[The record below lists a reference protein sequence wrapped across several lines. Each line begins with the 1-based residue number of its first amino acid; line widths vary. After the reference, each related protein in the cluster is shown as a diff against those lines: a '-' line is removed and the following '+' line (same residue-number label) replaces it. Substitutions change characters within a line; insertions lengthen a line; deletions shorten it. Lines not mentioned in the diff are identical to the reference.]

1 MSKLNDIFII
11 ESKDSRTKQEL
22 ESELSYFHDL
32 YDNINNLKNNSRRG
46 TSERERYAGALRN
59 MKKKI
64 KRLETLLSRMSESK
78 IKKKKLINEGGV
90 AGHLMHLYENWDL
103 TFHDIMEVFRQ
114 SAEGELEEVTEK
126 VDGMNLFISWSMTD
140 GVLKA
145 ARNTTHIK
153 QGGLD
158 AEGLANKFAGRG
170 AVHDAFVNA
179 FNVLEK
185 AINGFS
191 AVDKQQIFG
200 NDADVWYSIEVM
212 FTDAPNTIVY
222 DKNNVVFHKS
232 GSARFN
238 KETGK
243 PTDDDISQSF
253 ELLSSRVKELQD
265 SLNEK
270 SWNIV
275 MPAFIRLKKLA
286 SDKYLNDAVVRL
298 NSLMSE
304 YGIVN
309 SDTLGLYIKTRLHID
324 VVGDLQIDR
333 QTKEHV
339 VQKIMGEKGSKNINE
354 ILKSIE
360 DDSTKKQIKQMVENS
375 KQYLDEC
382 VAPVEEIIR
391 EFSVEIL
398 RGLKSAFI
406 IDNDKEVQRLRKEI
420 STAIDAIASCGY
432 EEAMDILTKQM
443 KRIKNIETISSPMEG
458 IVFKFKGHTY
468 KYTGTF
474 APVNQVLGLF
484 KFGRGKVPPLNVV
497 LNSANAS

>member
-1 MSKLNDIFII
+1 MS
-11 ESKDSRTKQEL
+11 T
-22 ESELSYFHDL
+22 
-32 YDNINNLKNNSRRG
+32 
-46 TSERERYAGALRN
+46 
-59 MKKKI
+59 
-64 KRLETLLSRMSESK
+64 
-78 IKKKKLINEGGV
+78 
-90 AGHLMHLYENWDL
+90 
-103 TFHDIMEVFRQ
+103 
-114 SAEGELEEVTEK
+114 
-126 VDGMNLFISWSMTD
+126 
-140 GVLKA
+140 
-145 ARNTTHIK
+145 
-153 QGGLD
+153 
-158 AEGLANKFAGRG
+158 
-170 AVHDAFVNA
+170 
-179 FNVLEK
+179 
-185 AINGFS
+185 
-191 AVDKQQIFG
+191 
-200 NDADVWYSIEVM
+200 
-212 FTDAPNTIVY
+212 
-222 DKNNVVFHKS
+222 
-232 GSARFN
+232 
-238 KETGK
+238 
-243 PTDDDISQSF
+243 
-253 ELLSSRVKELQD
+253 
-265 SLNEK
+265 
-270 SWNIV
+270 
-275 MPAFIRLKKLA
+275 
-286 SDKYLNDAVVRL
+286 
-298 NSLMSE
+298 

-309 SDTLGLYIKTRLHID
+309 TDTLGLYIKTRLHID
-324 VVGDLQIDR
+324 AVGDLQIDR